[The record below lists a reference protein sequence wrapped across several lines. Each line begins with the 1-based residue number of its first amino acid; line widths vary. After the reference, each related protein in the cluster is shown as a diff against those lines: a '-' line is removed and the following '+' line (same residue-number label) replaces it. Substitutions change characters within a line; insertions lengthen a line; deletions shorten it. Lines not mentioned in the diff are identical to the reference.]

1 MMDTTSKWKI
11 SKDTE
16 DLNSV
21 GLTLLRKHLYDTAP
35 NGGRTRDLLNVFW
48 MSTRNNSPRK
58 LNTSPDIVKRFG
70 SFKIGLLAIM
80 ELN

>member
-21 GLTLLRKHLYDTAP
+21 GLTLLRTHLYDTAP

>member
-21 GLTLLRKHLYDTAP
+21 GLTLLRKHLYDTTP
-35 NGGRTRDLLNVFW
+35 NGGGTRDLLNVFW
-48 MSTRNNSPRK
+48 MSTRNSSPHK